1 MGLRPSSAKTKTRT
15 PMSTFSEAEFRQAM
29 GQFCTGVVV
38 VTGLSNGEP
47 VGFTA
52 QSFVSLS
59 LDPPLVGICPARSS
73 QSWPRVRES
82 GHFGINI
89 LSADQK
95 PLCGTFARSG
105 SDKFGGLGW
114 KPSASGAP
122 IIDGVLSFVDCRLE
136 AEHDAGDHTFV
147 VGRVLAL
154 QAFANP
160 SERPPLLFY
169 RGLYGSFGLLPP
181 HAEG

>member
-1 MGLRPSSAKTKTRT
+1 MIS
-15 PMSTFSEAEFRQAM
+15 FSEADFRRAM
-29 GQFCTGVVV
+29 GQFCTGVVIV
-38 VTGLSNGEP
+38 SGTSNGEP

-89 LSADQK
+89 LGADQK
-95 PLCGTFARSG
+95 GLCGTFARSG
-105 SDKFGGLGW
+105 GDKFGGLVW
-114 KPSASGAP
+114 APSSLGSP
-122 IIDGVLSFVDCRLE
+122 ILEGVLSFIDCKLE

-147 VGRVLAL
+147 VGRVINL
-154 QAFANP
+154 QAFP

-169 RGLYGSFGLLPP
+169 RGLYGSFGILPP
-181 HAEG
+181 HEA